1 MMAKKIESLKIT
13 DGVVYVNDVPYYRED
28 VDLTKAKKVLEK
40 WGWLKSYIENKL
52 TDTQM
57 EYDDLKKNDLSFNL
71 IEAEGFL
78 RAITDVKRQLEYI
91 DEIVG
96 Q

>member
-1 MMAKKIESLKIT
+1 MKTKIESLKIT
-13 DGVVYVNDVPYYRED
+13 DDVVYVNEIPYYREA

-40 WGWLKSYIENKL
+40 WEWIKDHIENKL
-52 TDTQM
+52 ANAQM
-57 EYDDLKKNDLSFNL
+57 AYDDLKKNGLSFNV

-91 DEIVG
+91 DEIMG

>member
-1 MMAKKIESLKIT
+1 MKTKIESLRIT
-13 DGVVYVNDVPYYRED
+13 DDVVYVNDVPYYREA

-40 WGWLKSYIENKL
+40 WEWIKSHIENEL
-52 TDTQM
+52 ADTQTT
-57 EYDDLKKNDLSFNL
+57 YDDLKKNGLSFNV

-78 RAITDVKRQLEYI
+78 RAIKTIHAQLQHI
-91 DEIVG
+91 DEVID

>member
-1 MMAKKIESLKIT
+1 MKTKIESLRIT
-13 DGVVYVNDVPYYRED
+13 DDVVYVNDVPYYREF

-40 WGWLKSYIENKL
+40 WEWIKSHIENEL
-52 TDTQM
+52 ADTQTA
-57 EYDDLKKNDLSFNL
+57 YDDLKKNGLSFNV

-78 RAITDVKRQLEYI
+78 RAIKTIHAQLQHI
-91 DEIVG
+91 DEVID

>member
-1 MMAKKIESLKIT
+1 MKTKIESLKLT
-13 DGVVYVNDVPYYRED
+13 DDVVYVNEVPYYREA

-40 WGWLKSYIENKL
+40 WEWIKDHIENEL
-52 TDTQM
+52 ANTQM
-57 EYDDLKKNDLSFNL
+57 AYDDLKKNGLSFNV

-91 DEIVG
+91 DEIMG

>member
-1 MMAKKIESLKIT
+1 MKTKIESLKIT
-13 DGVVYVNDVPYYRED
+13 DDVVYVNEVPFYREA

-40 WGWLKSYIENKL
+40 WEWIKDHIENEL
-52 TDTQM
+52 ANTQM
-57 EYDDLKKNDLSFNL
+57 TYDDLKKNGLSFNV

-91 DEIVG
+91 DEIMG